1 MVPLAAAGSKDYV
14 TPSAETAHNGA
25 YPLARYLYL
34 YAKKAPGASLDR
46 EVLEF
51 LKFVNSRE
59 GQEAVTRAGF
69 FPLPASQVAKNLEA
83 LSGPS
88 VSALLLSQTR

>member
-1 MVPLAAAGSKDYV
+1 M
-14 TPSAETAHNGA
+14 TPTAETARSGA

-34 YAKKAPGASLDR
+34 YAKKAPGANLDR

-59 GQEAVTRAGF
+59 GQETVARAGF
-69 FPLPASQVAKNLEA
+69 FPLPAHQVAKNLET